1 MKGPPASHDSLEDMD
16 TLPQPR
22 ALLGAQTYFSLNWGT
37 ASPADWFRIAAEL
50 GYTHLGITDHAALYS
65 MPEIV
70 ALAAQ
75 KQCPIR
81 PVYGASFPYADGTG
95 VLAFVRLPVGYG
107 NLCQRITDW
116 HEAVAKTPAGNAGGI
131 PLLEVEQ
138 GRHHFEH
145 SDDCDGLVFL
155 TNDASTWHSLKNAGA
170 EVYWRIGPTLAAPPR
185 GVDPGSAVFA
195 PGPVFRTRD
204 DYLTHRLLRAVGAAD
219 TLDRIPAADRYDEC
233 GGIAPYLSAPPGLVA
248 APPDDYRDRYAPF
261 ADAIDR
267 ADRLAD
273 ELARFEPNRRTI
285 YPPVPEN
292 DRADEPGE
300 TPLARLRRLAYAGAM
315 QRYGRV
321 DEATRERL
329 ERELGLIE
337 LKGFAE
343 YFLVVQDIVNRLAG
357 GDGRV
362 RRGRSI
368 TCGRGSGAA
377 SLVNY
382 CLGVTNVDVL
392 KHDLM
397 FERFLNEGRDD
408 PPDIDVDF
416 AWDERDDV
424 LDRVFAYYG
433 RDRVGRVAN
442 HNRYDWRGA
451 FRAVARVLG
460 HADPEISRRLSTQPE
475 IHAAVFN
482 SRLPA
487 PKPAAAHQFMPS
499 RVMRQLTALGK
510 VQASNWETVAEL
522 SKRLAGLPHGL
533 SMHCGGLVVS
543 PGKLA
548 RSVPLQISRKGQP
561 TIQWEKDGAEDMG
574 LVKIDLLGNRSLA
587 VIRDAVR
594 AISRDFGIPEDEVIK
609 GDPTEDEATRN
620 LLATGNT
627 FGVFYLES
635 PSMRLLMAK
644 ARKGDFEH
652 AVVHSSII
660 RPAANAFITEYLT
673 RLHSNGKWDWDH
685 DILRE
690 KRAFEES
697 YGIPVY
703 QEDIVKLS
711 MYLCGYSYKKA
722 DELRKALGKR
732 NAEQRLRELYPD
744 LEQAA
749 KENGVDDKTM
759 QNFWRALMSM
769 TGYSFCKPHSASF
782 AQVSFES
789 AYIRAHY
796 PAYFIAGVLSNGGGY
811 YSPQAYVSEAMRM
824 GLGVLGPDV
833 NASNVAWSAEGAAIR
848 TGLMAISGLSAGGMR
863 RVVDERERG
872 GRYRNLDDFLARTGL
887 ASDDVR
893 RLALVGALDRLEPGW
908 NRPQLLWKAVD
919 SHHEAKATHVKKAK
933 APATGSLFAR
943 TAPEHN
949 DGPPDLPDYTEAQRR
964 EAEYASMGF
973 IPGCHPMILYG
984 EEIAAGMDF
993 YRRRKKPRL
1002 IDAADLAKHS
1012 GELVT
1017 LLLWPITAK
1026 IVETRHGDA
1035 MMFQSFEDAGSL
1047 CEAVVFP
1054 EEFRKYRK
1062 LLASVQPLWVTGRVE
1077 EEFDVCTLRVLALES
1092 ARQRALREWG
1102 EENS

>member
-1 MKGPPASHDSLEDMD
+1 MD
-16 TLPQPR
+16 TKAQPR
-22 ALLGAQTYFSLNWGT
+22 ALLGVQTYFSLNWGT
-37 ASPADWFRIAAEL
+37 GSPADWFRIAAEL
-50 GYTHLGITDHAALYS
+50 GYTHLGITDHAALYGL
-65 MPEIV
+65 PETV
-70 ALAAQ
+70 ALAEKHKFKAL
-75 KQCPIR
+75 
-81 PVYGASFPYADGTG
+81 YGVSFPYADGKG
-95 VLAFVRLPVGYG
+95 VLAFVRLPIGYG
-107 NLCQRITDW
+107 NMCQRITDW
-116 HEAVAKTPAGNAGGI
+116 HDQVAAAPAANAGGVPVLEPERGR
-131 PLLEVEQ
+131 PLFAAPE
-138 GRHHFEH
+138 R
-145 SDDCDGLVFL
+145 CDGLVFV
-155 TNDASTWHSLKNAGA
+155 TNDAPTWHSLKKAGA

-185 GVDPGSAVFA
+185 GVDPASAVFA
-195 PGPVFRTRD
+195 PGPIFRDGD

-219 TLDRIPAADRYDEC
+219 TLDRIPEADRYDAL
-233 GGIAPYLSAPPGLVA
+233 GGVSPYLSAPPGLVA
-248 APPDDYRDRYAPF
+248 CSPEEYRERFAPF

-267 ADRLAD
+267 ANRLAE
-273 ELARFEPNRRTI
+273 ELAEFEPNRDDI

-292 DRADEPGE
+292 DRADGVGE
-300 TPLARLRRLAYAGAM
+300 SALARLRRLAYAGAVE
-315 QRYGRV
+315 RYGSV
-321 DEATRERL
+321 DEVTRERL
-329 ERELGLIE
+329 ERELGLIGE
-337 LKGFAE
+337 KGFAE

-408 PPDIDVDF
+408 APDIDVDF
-416 AWDERDDV
+416 AWDERDDI
-424 LDRVFAYYG
+424 LDKVFAYYG

-482 SRLPA
+482 SRQPA
-487 PKPAAAHQFMPS
+487 PTAAHQFMPS

-510 VQASNWETVAEL
+510 VQASNWETVAEW

-543 PGKLA
+543 PGALA

-561 TIQWEKDGAEDMG
+561 TIQWEKDGAEEMG

-594 AISRDFGIPEDEVIK
+594 AISRDYGIPEDEVIK
-609 GDPTEDEATRN
+609 GDPTEDETTQG
-620 LLATGNT
+620 LLKRGDT

-644 ARKGDFEH
+644 ARRGDFAH

-673 RLHSNGKWDWDH
+673 RVHSGGNWDWDN

-711 MYLCGYSYKKA
+711 MYLCNYSYEEA
-722 DELRKALGKR
+722 DKLRKALGKR
-732 NAEQRLRELYPD
+732 NAEERLREMYPA

-759 QNFWRALMSM
+759 HNFWRALMSM

-811 YSPQAYVSEAMRM
+811 YTVQAYVSEAMRM

-833 NASNVAWSAEGAAIR
+833 NASRIAWSAEGGAIR
-848 TGLMAISGLSAGGMR
+848 TGLMAISGLSADGMR
-863 RVVDERERG
+863 RVVEERTRG
-872 GRYRNLDDFLARTGL
+872 GAYASLDDFLSRTRL
-887 ASDDVR
+887 ATDDVR
-893 RLALVGALDRLEPGW
+893 RLVLVGALDRLEPGW
-908 NRPQLLWKAVD
+908 NRPQLLWKGVD
-919 SHHEAKATHVKKAK
+919 GRHETSGKKT
-933 APATGSLFAR
+933 PVTGSLFAR
-943 TAPEHN
+943 TVPE
-949 DGPPDLPDYTEAQRR
+949 DEDTPPPDLPDYTEAQRH

-984 EEIAAGMDF
+984 DEIAAGMDF

-1002 IDAADLAKHS
+1002 IVAADLAKHS

-1017 LLLWPITAK
+1017 ILLWPITAK
-1026 IVETRHGDA
+1026 IVETRHGEA
-1035 MMFQSFEDAGSL
+1035 MMFQSFEDPGSL

-1054 EEFRKYRK
+1054 DEFRKYRK
-1062 LLASVQPLWVTGRVE
+1062 LLASVQPLWVTGKVE
-1077 EEFDVCTLRVLALES
+1077 EEFDVCTLRVLAIES

-1102 EENS
+1102 EDGTE

>member
-1 MKGPPASHDSLEDMD
+1 MKTTPP
-16 TLPQPR
+16 PR
-22 ALLGAQTYFSLNWGT
+22 ALLGVQTYYSLNWGT
-37 ASPADWFRIAAEL
+37 GSPADWFRIAAEL
-50 GYTHLGITDHAALYS
+50 GYTHLGITDHAALYGL
-65 MPEIV
+65 PETV
-70 ALAAQ
+70 GLAG
-75 KQCPIR
+75 KYDGVR
-81 PVYGASFPYADGTG
+81 PLYGVSFPYADGKG
-95 VLAFVRLPVGYG
+95 VLAFVRLHIGYG
-107 NLCQRITDW
+107 NMCQRITDW
-116 HEAVAKTPAGNAGGI
+116 HELAASAPPANAGGL
-131 PLLEVEQ
+131 PVLEPER
-138 GRHHFEH
+138 GRRFFAEGKRY
-145 SDDCDGLVFL
+145 DGLIFL
-155 TNDASTWHSLKNAGA
+155 TNDAPTWHSLRRGGA
-170 EVYWRIGPTLAAPPR
+170 EVYWRIGPTMAAPPR
-185 GVDPGSAVFA
+185 GVDPHSAVFA
-195 PGPVFRTRD
+195 PGPVFRTPD

-219 TLDRIPAADRYDEC
+219 TVDRIPEAERYDAL
-233 GGIAPYLSAPPGLVA
+233 GGVTPYLSAPPGLVA
-248 APPDDYRDRYAPF
+248 ASPDSYDDRFAAF

-267 ADRLAD
+267 ANRLAE
-273 ELARFEPNRRTI
+273 ELAGFEPNTGVI
-285 YPPVPEN
+285 FPPLPDN
-292 DRADEPGE
+292 DRAGDAGE
-300 TPLARLRRLAYAGAM
+300 SALARLRRLAYEGAV
-315 QRYGRV
+315 QRYGFV
-321 DEATRERL
+321 NDAARERL
-329 ERELGLIE
+329 ERELGIIGQ
-337 LKGFAE
+337 KGFAE
-343 YFLVVQDIVNRLAG
+343 YFLIVQDIVNRLAG
-357 GDGRV
+357 GDRRV
-362 RRGRSI
+362 NRGRSI

-397 FERFLNEGRDD
+397 FERFLNEGRTD

-416 AWDERDDV
+416 AWDERDGI
-424 LDRVFAYYG
+424 LDSVFAQYG
-433 RDRVGRVAN
+433 RDKVGRVAN

-451 FRAVARVLG
+451 FRAVARALG
-460 HADPEISRRLSTQPE
+460 HADTEISRRLSTQPE

-487 PKPAAAHQFMPS
+487 PKPTAAHQFMPS

-543 PGKLA
+543 PGVLA
-548 RSVPLQISRKGQP
+548 RTVPLQISRKGQP
-561 TIQWEKDGAEDMG
+561 TIQWEKDGAEEMG

-594 AISRDFGIPEDEVIK
+594 AISRDYSIPEEQVIT
-609 GDPTEDEATRN
+609 GDPTEDKETQR
-620 LLATGNT
+620 LLQTGNT

-644 ARKGDFEH
+644 ARQGDFKH

-660 RPAANAFITEYLT
+660 RPAANAFIQEYLT
-673 RLHSNGKWDWDH
+673 RVHSGGNWDWDNN
-685 DILRE
+685 ILRE

-711 MYLCGYSYKKA
+711 MYLCNYSYEEA
-722 DELRKALGKR
+722 DKLRKALGKR
-732 NAEQRLRELYPD
+732 NAEERLREMYPD

-759 QNFWRALMSM
+759 HNFWRALMSM

-811 YSPQAYVSEAMRM
+811 YSAQAYVSEAMRM
-824 GLGVLGPDV
+824 GLGVLRPDV
-833 NASNVAWSAEGAAIR
+833 NASTIAWTAEGAAIR
-848 TGLMAISGLSAGGMR
+848 TGLMAISGLSADSMR
-863 RVVDERERG
+863 AVVDERGRG
-872 GRYRNLDDFLARTGL
+872 GPYRSLEDFLSRTAL
-887 ASDDVR
+887 ATDDVR
-893 RLALVGALDRLEPGW
+893 RLVLVGALDGLEPGW
-908 NRPQLLWKAVD
+908 NRPQLLWKGVD
-919 SHHEAKATHVKKAK
+919 GRHEASAK
-933 APATGSLFAR
+933 ARVPRTGSLFAR
-943 TAPEHN
+943 AEPKETDAT
-949 DGPPDLPDYTEAQRR
+949 PPDLPDYTEAQRL

-973 IPGCHPMILYG
+973 IPGCHPMILYR

-1002 IDAADLAKHS
+1002 IEAADLAKHS

-1026 IVETRHGDA
+1026 IVETRHGEA
-1035 MMFQSFEDAGSL
+1035 MMFQSFEDPRSL

-1062 LLASVQPLWVTGRVE
+1062 LLASVQPLWVTGKVE
-1077 EEFDVCTLRVLALES
+1077 EEFDVCTLRVLAIES

-1102 EENS
+1102 EDGSE